1 MQLHLELRKARIID
15 PEAVDASHVSIGTRV
30 RLEPVQGGEPRFA
43 AILGPWDSNPDG
55 GVFSYLSDF
64 AKGLLKRTLGEIVT
78 IDGREYRIAEIQACL
93 KEPES
98 SPVSEEGRSRA
109 AFLTAAATGVE
120 RPLVVF
126 WPSLAGGAVG
136 MLVLLCY
143 G

>member
-15 PEAVDASHVSIGTRV
+15 PEAVDPSHVSIGTRV

-43 AILGPWDSNPDG
+43 AILGPWDSDPDG

-64 AKGLLKRTLGEIVT
+64 AKGLLKRKPGEIVT

-98 SPVSEEGRSRA
+98 STVSEERSP
-109 AFLTAAATGVE
+109 E
-120 RPLVVF
+120 RL
-126 WPSLAGGAVG
+126 S
-136 MLVLLCY
+136 
-143 G
+143 